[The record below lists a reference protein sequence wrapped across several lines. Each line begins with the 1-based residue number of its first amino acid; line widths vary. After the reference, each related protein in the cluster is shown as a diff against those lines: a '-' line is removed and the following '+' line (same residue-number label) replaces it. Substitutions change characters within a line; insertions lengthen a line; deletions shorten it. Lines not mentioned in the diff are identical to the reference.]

1 MGKGRKLEQ
10 SRRKSFGI
18 KHNDFH
24 CMADNWKEMKTRKE
38 REWKL
43 EDQQKCIL
51 CNLKSKASA
60 NKEISIFPS
69 DEETL

>member
-1 MGKGRKLEQ
+1 
-10 SRRKSFGI
+10 
-18 KHNDFH
+18 
-24 CMADNWKEMKTRKE
+24 MADNWKEMKTRKE

-60 NKEISIFPS
+60 NKEISTFPS